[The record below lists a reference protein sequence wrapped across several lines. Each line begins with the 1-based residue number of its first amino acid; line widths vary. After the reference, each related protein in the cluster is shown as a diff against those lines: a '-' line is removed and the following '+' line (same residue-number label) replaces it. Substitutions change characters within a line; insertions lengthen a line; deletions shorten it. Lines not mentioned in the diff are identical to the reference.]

1 MSLMNKENYI
11 AVLLTCHN
19 RKEKTLACLTALY
32 SCIKPKDY
40 VFKVFLVDDGSTDGT
55 TQAIKDKF
63 SQVHIIEGNG
73 DLFWNRGMRL
83 SWETAYKTQEFD
95 FYLWLNDDTML
106 DLTALIE
113 LLECSEEALKKDNQ
127 PAIISGACRNN
138 DDENEFSYGGKTEE
152 CPVVPNGVLQKCIY
166 INGNVVLVPN
176 KIYQKLGNLSPDY
189 THGMGD
195 YDYGLRAINAG
206 FNCYT
211 TKTFIAVCE
220 VNEGIPGW
228 CNPNVSL
235 KKRWQQ
241 FKSPIGLNI
250 NEYIAFR
257 KKFWRYKWISFTFKA
272 FIKMLIPG
280 IYSKLKKK

>member
-1 MSLMNKENYI
+1 MNKENYI

>member
-1 MSLMNKENYI
+1 MNKDNYI

-32 SCIKPKDY
+32 SCIKPKGY
-40 VFKVFLVDDGSTDGT
+40 VFQVLLVDDGSTDGT
-55 TQAIKDKF
+55 AQTIKDKF
-63 SQVHIIEGNG
+63 PLVSIIEGNG
-73 DLFWNRGMRL
+73 ELFWNKGMRL
-83 SWETAYKTQEFD
+83 AWETASKIQDYD

-106 DLTALIE
+106 DLTALTE
-113 LLECSEEALKKDNQ
+113 LLECSEEALKIDNQ

-138 DDENEFSYGGKTEE
+138 DDENEFSYGGRTEE
-152 CPVVPNGVLQKCIY
+152 CPVIPNGVLQKCKY
-166 INGNVVLVPN
+166 INGNAVLVPN
-176 KIYQKLGNLSPDY
+176 KIYQKIGILSPDY

-206 FNCYT
+206 FYCYT

-228 CNPNVSL
+228 FNPNVSL

-257 KKFWRYKWISFTFKA
+257 KKFWGYKWILFTFKA
-272 FIKMLIPG
+272 FIKMLIPR
-280 IYSKLKKK
+280 IYSNLSKK

>member
-1 MSLMNKENYI
+1 MNKKNYI

-32 SCIKPKDY
+32 SCIKSKDY

-55 TQAIKDKF
+55 AQAIKDKF
-63 SQVHIIEGNG
+63 PQVHVIEGNG
-73 DLFWNRGMRL
+73 NLFWNRGMRL
-83 SWETAYKTQEFD
+83 SWETAYKTQEYD

-127 PAIISGACRNN
+127 PAIISGACRKN
-138 DDENEFSYGGKTEE
+138 DDENEFSYGGRTEE
-152 CPVVPNGVLQKCIY
+152 CPVVPNGVLQKCKY
-166 INGNVVLVPN
+166 INGNAVLVPN

-206 FNCYT
+206 LYCYT
-211 TKTFIAVCE
+211 TKTFIAVCD
-220 VNEGIPGW
+220 VNEEIQGW

-250 NEYIAFR
+250 NEYIVFR
-257 KKFWRYKWISFTFKA
+257 KKFWGYKWISFTFKA
-272 FIKMLIPG
+272 FIKMLIPR
-280 IYSKLKKK
+280 IYSNLLKK